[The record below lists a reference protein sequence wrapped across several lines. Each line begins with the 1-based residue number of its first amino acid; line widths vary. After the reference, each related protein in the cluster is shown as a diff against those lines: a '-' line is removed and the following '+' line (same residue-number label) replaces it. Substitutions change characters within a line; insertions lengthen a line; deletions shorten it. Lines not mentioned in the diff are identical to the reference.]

1 MYCAFS
7 LVPPHPPLYLDE
19 MFPLRPHDVLL
30 STLLRMK
37 SNPLMQMD
45 MKLTARSKHQI
56 SLHLWINLRP
66 QWAPRCNVPML
77 SSVQGKEGAG
87 AEVQGLLKKGA
98 GVGIERRTRREAR
111 AESGSEMPAGS
122 VTPAPAAGIA
132 PAATEL
138 ARVPC
143 MSLH

>member
-45 MKLTARSKHQI
+45 MKLTARSKYWI
-56 SLHLWINLRP
+56 SWCTVLLEMSR
-66 QWAPRCNVPML
+66 
-77 SSVQGKEGAG
+77 AG
-87 AEVQGLLKKGA
+87 QYIIIV
-98 GVGIERRTRREAR
+98 V
-111 AESGSEMPAGS
+111 
-122 VTPAPAAGIA
+122 
-132 PAATEL
+132 
-138 ARVPC
+138 
-143 MSLH
+143 